1 MNPNDIEWLKEQKKY
16 PKKKQVIN
24 LNVEQTE
31 PVLQPVQP
39 VQPAHPIQPVQP
51 NQETEIIR
59 TEGVPRRVYRLFLEF
74 LKRTLGIK
82 RKGSIFEFHVAGG
95 EDYTIIIDNDMLYIT
110 SDNIERVKTE
120 MGIPEENVVFTQGEL
135 TELPASGITQ
145 LVLQGMN
152 SQMILQ
158 YQPNQGITVFIDIG
172 GEIITINGQI
182 LGEIR
187 SE

>member
-39 VQPAHPIQPVQP
+39 IQPAQP
-51 NQETEIIR
+51 NQGETGITRSEI
-59 TEGVPRRVYRLFLEF
+59 TPKKVYRLFLQF
-74 LKRTLGIK
+74 LKRTLGINK
-82 RKGSIFEFHVAGG
+82 KGSIFEFHVAGR

-110 SDNIERVKTE
+110 SDDIEKVKSE